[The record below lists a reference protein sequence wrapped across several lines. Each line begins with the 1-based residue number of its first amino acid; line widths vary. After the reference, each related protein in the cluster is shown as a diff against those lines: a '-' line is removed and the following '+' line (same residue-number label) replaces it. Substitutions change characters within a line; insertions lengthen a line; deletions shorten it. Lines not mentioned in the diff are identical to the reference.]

1 MGTVTELVEQLL
13 PTSGVRGSSTVQCDP
28 VLRNLPLRKNFKSEE
43 KNVSQN
49 FEPVLANVFAIG
61 VISMLSTAKIEQPLR
76 PSGHNS
82 PL

>member
-13 PTSGVRGSSTVQCDP
+13 PTSGVRGSSTVQCDH

-49 FEPVLANVFAIG
+49 FETVFAIG